1 MRILLF
7 WIGGNHLYTDLYVNS
22 KFIFC
27 QELLII
33 LNLSWILCYCFYLWW
48 SFLNS
53 YVLLSILLDV
63 FVLTHLTDL
72 HWHAFLCN
80 MRSLNICIIL
90 TIKFLCICFATWY
103 VAMLINLWSCL
114 SRSHHVICT
123 IASALLLNIYLLSFG
138 SLPTI
143 DLSR

>member
-53 YVLLSILLDV
+53 YVLLSIYLL
-63 FVLTHLTDL
+63 
-72 HWHAFLCN
+72 
-80 MRSLNICIIL
+80 I
-90 TIKFLCICFATWY
+90 
-103 VAMLINLWSCL
+103 CL
-114 SRSHHVICT
+114 SWHIWLICT
-123 IASALLLNIYLLSFG
+123 GMPILWNMWSGLKSQHMYHSDYKILVHLLRNLVCCHANQFVTMSFKVTPCNLYYCFCFTFEH
-138 SLPTI
+138 LP
-143 DLSR
+143 S